1 MEQPE
6 SSLPY
11 SQAPAT
17 CPCPEPTPSSPHNPF
32 QPSWRSIL
40 ILFSHLRLGLPN
52 GLLPSGFP
60 TKTLCTPLP
69 SCIRATC
76 PAHLILDF
84 ITRTMLHPC
93 IALLL
98 TLIYLKD
105 WSSRFCRNVYSY
117 TCHTARRHRRSLCSC
132 MFTAV
137 GTQSLTKWTVPASSP
152 LTADCRAFQ
161 INLQWHAHSKGYE
174 NWGRVKA

>member
-52 GLLPSGFP
+52 GLPPSGFP
-60 TKTLCTPLP
+60 IKTLCTPLP
-69 SCIRATC
+69 SSVGATC
-76 PAHLILDF
+76 PAHLILHDF
-84 ITRTMLHPC
+84 TTRIILGEE
-93 IALLL
+93 
-98 TLIYLKD
+98 Y
-105 WSSRFCRNVYSY
+105 
-117 TCHTARRHRRSLCSC
+117 RSLSSSLCHITQYNFYFAYFTILTYLGGRREQDSELNDIQHFIDLRQTLKEITQTSSDWKTNFESC
-132 MFTAV
+132 RHF
-137 GTQSLTKWTVPASSP
+137 
-152 LTADCRAFQ
+152 
-161 INLQWHAHSKGYE
+161 ILQ
-174 NWGRVKA
+174 